1 MSPCLLWT
9 CPSSVSWWGLGN
21 GDDKCMI
28 AMPVGMSIKL
38 FHCQS
43 VFRVHYSF
51 YFTITLSTQNR
62 GMMNGHISCI
72 RWAQQ
77 RDYTRAVPPGGRER
91 GRTDMLASAS
101 CLFPMCVPNHSGVSD
116 SLWPHGDSPGKNT
129 GVGCHTLLQ
138 GIIPTQGSNP
148 GLPHCG
154 WILYR
159 LSHQG
164 NPQILEWVACPFSRG
179 TSWPWNWT
187 RVSCIAGRSFT
198 TVLV

>member
-1 MSPCLLWT
+1 MHDSDASWHEHKAVSLSECFSCPLLLLLHYYTQYSEQRHDEW
-9 CPSSVSWWGLGN
+9 PHFMHKVSAAERLHKGSATRREGKGQDWHAGF
-21 GDDKCMI
+21 C
-28 AMPVGMSIKL
+28 
-38 FHCQS
+38 F
-43 VFRVHYSF
+43 
-51 YFTITLSTQNR
+51 LSLPN
-62 GMMNGHISCI
+62 
-72 RWAQQ
+72 
-77 RDYTRAVPPGGRER
+77 V
-91 GRTDMLASAS
+91 
-101 CLFPMCVPNHSGVSD
+101 CVPNHSGVSD

-129 GVGCHTLLQ
+129 GVGCHALLQ